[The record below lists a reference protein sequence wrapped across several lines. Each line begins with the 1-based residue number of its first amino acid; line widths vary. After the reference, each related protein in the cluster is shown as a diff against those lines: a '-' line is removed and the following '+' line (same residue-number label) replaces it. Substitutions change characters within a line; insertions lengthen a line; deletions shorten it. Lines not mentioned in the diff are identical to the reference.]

1 MYIYIKDGV
10 LTNSGDKPR
19 VDYILHNIFGVPRL
33 RIRYGRTRY
42 ELIGSNYQR
51 ITLNL
56 TPEGTLFRINTR
68 NREMKSYGKELRKS
82 LELFRVNEMSNEL
95 MTEIFN
101 QAMERM
107 KKISAYVT
115 EVHDQSI
122 HPMNYINFG
131 PQCKSAN

>member
-1 MYIYIKDGV
+1 MFIYIEDDV
-10 LTNSGDKPR
+10 LTKSGDKPR

-42 ELIGSNYQR
+42 ELIGSNHQR

-56 TPEGTLFRINTR
+56 TPKGTLFGINIS
-68 NREMKSYGKELRKS
+68 NSEMLSYSIELRKS
-82 LELFRVNEMSNEL
+82 LELFRVNKMSNEL
-95 MTEIFN
+95 MAEIFN

-122 HPMNYINFG
+122 QPMNYINFG
-131 PQCKSAN
+131 PMQVS